1 MGKLIFR
8 VYTIANLSDI
18 IKQFSYQ
25 KSINLMKKNLFRGS
39 LFTVGASLWWGVIGV
54 LYFKFVSFA
63 SPLELTIHRTI
74 WTALLLVITT
84 SYYSKWSEFN
94 KVINK
99 RINIFIL
106 LITGLLISINWF
118 TWLYAVKTNK
128 LLDGALGYYIFPI
141 LSVFFGIIF
150 LKEKYNKNQ
159 IISILLVVLAL
170 IYMLFKL
177 GEFPWIG
184 IIVAVT
190 FSLYGLIRKKV
201 KVSSDIGLLIETLL
215 ISPIAIGF
223 FIFLLKYDANIF
235 SINEPLLSFYLFWAG
250 LMTLIPLF
258 WYTKGFSLIGIG
270 PASMIFFLTPTAQ
283 FFLGLYYFNEPL
295 ILDKLI
301 SFIFIWIAVI
311 IYLNEL
317 RKE

>member
-1 MGKLIFR
+1 MR
-8 VYTIANLSDI
+8 
-18 IKQFSYQ
+18 
-25 KSINLMKKNLFRGS
+25 KNYLKGS
-39 LFTVGASLWWGVIGV
+39 FYTVGASLWWGVIGV

-63 SPLELTIHRTI
+63 SALELTIHRTI

-84 SYYSKWSEFN
+84 SYFSKWEEFN
-94 KVINK
+94 NVIK
-99 RINIFIL
+99 KKINVFIL
-106 LITGLLISINWF
+106 FITGLLISINWF
-118 TWLYAVKTNK
+118 TWLYAVKTNN

-141 LSVFFGIIF
+141 LSVFLGIIF
-150 LKEKYNKNQ
+150 LNEKYNRNK
-159 IISILLVVLAL
+159 IIAVLLVILAL
-170 IYMLFKL
+170 IYLLIKL
-177 GEFPWIG
+177 GEVPWIG

-201 KVSSDIGLLIETLL
+201 KVSSDTGLLIETLL
-215 ISPIAIGF
+215 ISPIAICLF
-223 FIFLLKYDANIF
+223 VFLISNNANIF
-235 SINEPLLSFYLFWAG
+235 SLERPFLSFYLFWAG

-283 FFLGLYYFNEPL
+283 FFLGLYLFDEPL
-295 ILDKLI
+295 MLDELI

>member
-1 MGKLIFR
+1 
-8 VYTIANLSDI
+8 
-18 IKQFSYQ
+18 
-25 KSINLMKKNLFRGS
+25 MKKNLFKGS
-39 LFTVGASLWWGVIGV
+39 LFTIGASLWWGIIGV

-63 SPLELTIHRTI
+63 SALELTIHRTI
-74 WTALLLVITT
+74 WTALLLVIST
-84 SYYSKWSEFN
+84 SYFSKWYEFY
-94 KVINK
+94 KIIK
-99 RINIFIL
+99 KKINIFIL
-106 LITGLLISINWF
+106 FITGLLISINWF
-118 TWLYAVKTNK
+118 TWLYAVKMNR
-128 LLDGALGYYIFPI
+128 LLDSALGYYIFPI

-150 LKEKYNKNQ
+150 LKEKYNRNK
-159 IISILLVVLAL
+159 ILSVLLVVVAL
-170 IYMLFKL
+170 IYLIIKL
-177 GEFPWIG
+177 DQIPWIG
-184 IIVAVT
+184 ITVAVT

-201 KVSSDIGLLIETLL
+201 KVTSDIGLLVETLL
-215 ISPIAIGF
+215 ISPIAITL
-223 FIFLLKYDANIF
+223 FIFLFKNNINIF
-235 SINEPLLSFYLFWAG
+235 SFVEPVLSFYLFWAG

-258 WYTKGFSLIGIG
+258 WYTKGFELIGIG

>member
-1 MGKLIFR
+1 
-8 VYTIANLSDI
+8 
-18 IKQFSYQ
+18 
-25 KSINLMKKNLFRGS
+25 MKKKLFKGS

-63 SPLELTIHRTI
+63 SALELTIHRTI
-74 WTALLLVITT
+74 WTAILLVITT
-84 SYYSKWSEFN
+84 TYFSKWSEFY
-94 KVINK
+94 KIIK
-99 RINIFIL
+99 KKINIVIL
-106 LITGLLISINWF
+106 FITGFLISINWL
-118 TWLYAVKTNK
+118 TWLYAVQTNN

-150 LKEKYNKNQ
+150 LRENYNRNQ
-159 IISILLVVLAL
+159 IISVFLVIISL
-170 IYMLFKL
+170 IYLLIKL
-177 GEFPWIG
+177 GEIPWIG
-184 IIVAVT
+184 ITVAVT

-201 KVSSDIGLLIETLL
+201 KVSSDIGLLVETLL
-215 ISPIAIGF
+215 ISPIAISL
-223 FIFLLKYDANIF
+223 FIYLVNLNTNIF
-235 SINEPLLSFYLFWAG
+235 SINEPVLSFYLFWAG

-283 FFLGLYYFNEPL
+283 FFLGLFYFNEPL
-295 ILDKLI
+295 VFDKLI

-317 RKE
+317 RKEVGVDQTNL